1 MADKEI
7 DVYREILLSN
17 NIRSSGSEYEQSWD
31 GKTSKINMPTSIF
44 EDVVDTAGDV
54 VDTVGDFATGVVKGM
69 PKGASI
75 AGTEIM
81 DTLTGQWFSE
91 TAVPWM
97 NENIPGLDTANKAIN
112 ETIKYDGTAQEIG
125 GMIGEVGTQIIAPGA
140 LATKGLQGANLGSRF
155 LTNVLG
161 YGTTEALVIP
171 AKDKGLLETAITLI
185 SGDTEAGK
193 AILETLEANEDLPYL
208 LQKLQKAP
216 LLFTEAGVIGEGVA
230 EGLGLLLKY
239 AKNSPMLKSLKSGV
253 KSQFQKIG
261 TNAQNRLDAN
271 AGTTTLSSMGGG
283 EIDTAIDKGLSKLAP
298 KLEFA
303 PEGTRGNKMPSSL
316 LVKNNN
322 EANVITPVTQTFI
335 ASNKK
340 SNFDNMDTALT
351 NNPDALKTNENW
363 LKFENE
369 TMGGEFLPVPP
380 LQAIKYANNPKL
392 MAEKLKKLT
401 PEMKAGV
408 DEGFGYVDKIRTM
421 YKAENVN
428 PKITADLF
436 IWGILSRGAGPVQQE
451 SAFIDII
458 DGARPLIDKAVNGA
472 FTKQDQVTWEKTINK
487 LLPKGSR
494 GNQVTM
500 NVNATGKM
508 LFELGKKVPGSNKT
522 VLQTLH
528 DMIKDPN
535 VPAKQI
541 RREFLNLTE
550 GAGIDNKV
558 VSFIL
563 LVAGR
568 DDVLVMDRIQGRHL
582 WDDGTFKG
590 ANIYDGIKKEGTTA
604 KEGLVGIMR
613 GPRGLLTTEA
623 LEDGLRN
630 NIKETYDI
638 LGRPQDA
645 TLGRWHWENWVI
657 EGEQVVSHST
667 LKGVADQQY
676 LGLSVTEGKPGTFS
690 SGAKYIK
697 TKEGTVFEYPLSDGS
712 TVFMTPSRQIEFE
725 SFIRNEKNGIVPKG
739 FKVSEDKEIPW
750 YEREGI
756 DRQKLDDT
764 ARRLSNASPN
774 IKGSI
779 DGSEQGATTLSGR
792 QRSES
797 KQAVTDNRV
806 QGINNA
812 EGNGTSS
819 GPYSGGSRG
828 NDEGTGSLT
837 YTPDPKVLAS
847 YNEAGLN
854 IPIIKQVDAKTSS
867 ETFSSDMAKA
877 MSKHKYGLQV
887 TIQKPEDI
895 LDSKLF
901 RTEHGGGFAIKP
913 DGDIVGVFNPIEAP
927 KGTIYATLQLAIEQG
942 GKKLDA
948 FDTMLPDIYETVGM
962 KPVARVKWN
971 DAYAPE
977 GWSKETFAK
986 YNKGEPD
993 LILFVYDKNYFSG
1006 VNTKDLPLFTEY
1018 DDAQKIQT
1026 QALKELGANDG

>member
-1 MADKEI
+1 MAENEI
-7 DVYREILLSN
+7 DVYSEILLSN

-31 GKTSKINMPTSIF
+31 GKSSKINMPTSIF
-44 EDVVDTAGDV
+44 EDVIETAGDV
-54 VDTVGDFATGVVKGM
+54 TETVGNIGVGLAKSI
-69 PKGASI
+69 PKGASD
-75 AGTEIM
+75 AGMEIM
-81 DTLTGQWFSE
+81 DTITGQWWSE
-91 TAVPWM
+91 TATPWLDK
-97 NENIPGLDTANKAIN
+97 NIPGLASLNKSAN
-112 ETIKYDGTAQEIG
+112 ETLKYDGTAQEITG
-125 GMIGEVGTQIIAPGA
+125 AFGEFIPKVIAPGA
-140 LATKGLQGANLGSRF
+140 MVTKSLQGLNLGSRF

-161 YGTTEALVIP
+161 YGATEALVIP
-171 AKDKGLLETAITLI
+171 VKEKSLIESAMMFLAQDSETT
-185 SGDTEAGK
+185 K
-193 AILETLEANEDLPYL
+193 AVLETLEADEDLPYL
-208 LQKLQKAP
+208 LQKLQRTP
-216 LLFTEAGVIGEGVA
+216 LLMFEGGVIGESIS
-230 EGLGLLLKY
+230 EGLGLLIKY
-239 AKNSPMLKSLKSGV
+239 GKNSPMLKSLKSGV
-253 KSQFQKIG
+253 KSQFQKILG
-261 TNAQNRLDAN
+261 KK
-271 AGTTTLSSMGGG
+271 
-283 EIDTAIDKGLSKLAP
+283 EVAP

-458 DGARPLIDKAVNGA
+458 EGARPLIDKAVNGK
-472 FTKQDQVTWEKTINK
+472 FTKQDQATWEQSIKK
-487 LLPKGSR
+487 LLPEGSP
-494 GNQVTM
+494 GKQVTQ
-500 NVNATGKM
+500 NVNATGQM
-508 LFELGKKVPGSNKT
+508 LFELGKKVPGTDKT
-522 VLQTLH
+522 VLNTLH
-528 DMIKDPN
+528 DMMKDPN

-590 ANIYDGIKKEGTTA
+590 VNIYDGIKKDGTTA
-604 KEGLVGIMR
+604 KEGLIGIMR

-638 LGRPQDA
+638 IGRPKDA

-667 LKGVADQQY
+667 LKGVADQKY

-697 TKEGTVFEYPLSDGS
+697 TKEGTFYEYPLSDGS
-712 TVFMTPSRQIEFE
+712 TVFMTPSRQKEFE
-725 SFIRNEKNGIVPKG
+725 SFIKNPKNGIVPNG
-739 FKVSEDKEIPW
+739 FKVTADKEIPW

-756 DRQKLDDT
+756 DREKLDET

-819 GPYSGGSRG
+819 GPYSRGSRG
-828 NDEGTGSLT
+828 DDEGTGSLT
-837 YTPDPKVLAS
+837 HTPDPKVLAS

-867 ETFSSDMAKA
+867 ETFSTDMAKA

-887 TIQKPEDI
+887 TIQKPNDL

-1006 VNTKDLPLFTEY
+1006 VNLKDLPLFKEY

>member
-1 MADKEI
+1 MDEINLFDEVENSNTIRQGGGDVVYKFGDKSSIEI
-7 DVYREILLSN
+7 DDGQRDPKYDTFSDAIKGIGSTVASMGAGATSATLGLPTDIASLFVGIKDAVSAEDGQRIDAFTKGFSEFSKAN
-17 NIRSSGSEYEQSWD
+17 MGSEYYKGMFDNFVDSLD
-31 GKTSKINMPTSIF
+31 IDPTF
-44 EDVVDTAGDV
+44 KEDAKSGYSAGEFGGIGGAVTAG
-54 VDTVGDFATGVVKGM
+54 TKAGIKGVKG
-69 PKGASI
+69 
-75 AGTEIM
+75 
-81 DTLTGQWFSE
+81 L
-91 TAVPWM
+91 
-97 NENIPGLDTANKAIN
+97 
-112 ETIKYDGTAQEIG
+112 
-125 GMIGEVGTQIIAPGA
+125 PGA
-140 LATKGLQGANLGSRF
+140 LEN
-155 LTNVLG
+155 
-161 YGTTEALVIP
+161 
-171 AKDKGLLETAITLI
+171 
-185 SGDTEAGK
+185 
-193 AILETLEANEDLPYL
+193 
-208 LQKLQKAP
+208 
-216 LLFTEAGVIGEGVA
+216 
-230 EGLGLLLKY
+230 
-239 AKNSPMLKSLKSGV
+239 
-253 KSQFQKIG
+253 IG
-261 TNAQNRLDAN
+261 TNAQKRLDAN
-271 AGTTTLSSMGGG
+271 AGTTTLSSMGVG

-392 MAEKLKKLT
+392 MAEKLQKLT

-458 DGARPLIDKAVNGA
+458 DGARPLIDKAVNGN
-472 FTKQDQVTWEKTINK
+472 FTKQDQATWEQSIKK
-487 LLPKGSR
+487 LLPEGSP
-494 GNQVTM
+494 GKQVTQ
-500 NVNATGKM
+500 NVNATGQM
-508 LFELGKKVPGSNKT
+508 LFELGKKVPGTDKT
-522 VLQTLH
+522 VLNTLH
-528 DMIKDPN
+528 DMMKDPN

-623 LEDGLRN
+623 LEVGLRN

-697 TKEGTVFEYPLSDGS
+697 TKEGTFYEYPLSDGS
-712 TVFMTPSRQIEFE
+712 TVFMTPSRQKEFE
-725 SFIRNEKNGIVPKG
+725 SFIKNAKNGIVPKG
-739 FKVSEDKEIPW
+739 FKVTEDKEIPW

-792 QRSES
+792 QRSS
-797 KQAVTDNRV
+797 RQQAVTDNRV
-806 QGINNA
+806 QGINSSESSRQESGPYRRGSPETN
-812 EGNGTSS
+812 EGNGL
-819 GPYSGGSRG
+819 
-828 NDEGTGSLT
+828 LT
-837 YTPDPKVLAS
+837 FEPNPETLGKYE
-847 YNEAGLN
+847 EAGLTVPK
-854 IPIIKQVDAKTSS
+854 ITQVDAKNSAQSYST
-867 ETFSSDMAKA
+867 DMAEA
-877 MSKHKYGLQV
+877 MSKHEMGLQV

-927 KGTIYATLQLAIEQG
+927 SGSGYSMLQLAIDQG

-948 FDTMLPDIYETVGM
+948 FRTYLPDVYETVGM

-971 DAYAPE
+971 DDYAPE
-977 GWSKETFAK
+977 GWSKETFGK
-986 YNKGEPD
+986 YNNGEPD
-993 LILFVYDKNYFSG
+993 LVLFVHDKNYFSG
-1006 VNTKDLPLFTEY
+1006 VNLDDLPLFKEY

-1026 QALKELGANDG
+1026 QALKELGD

>member
-69 PKGASI
+69 PQGASK

-97 NENIPGLDTANKAIN
+97 NENIPGLDTANTAIN

-271 AGTTTLSSMGGG
+271 AGTTSLSSMGVG

-303 PEGTRGNKMPSSL
+303 PEGTRANKMPSPL

-322 EANVITPVTQTFI
+322 PANVISPVTQTFI

-340 SNFDNMDTALT
+340 ANFANIDTALE
-351 NNPDALKTNENW
+351 NNPEALKTNENW
-363 LKFENE
+363 LKFQNE
-369 TMGGEFLPVPP
+369 TMGGDFLPVPP

-401 PEMKAGV
+401 PDMKAGV

-421 YKAENVN
+421 YKAENVDSR
-428 PKITADLF
+428 ITADLF

-458 DGARPLIDKAVNGA
+458 AGARPLIDKAVNGT
-472 FTKQDQVTWEKTINK
+472 FTKQDQATWEKTINK
-487 LLPKGSR
+487 LLPEGSP
-494 GNQVTM
+494 GKQVTQ
-500 NVNATGKM
+500 NVNATGQM

-528 DMIKDPN
+528 DMMKDPN

-590 ANIYDGIKKEGTTA
+590 DNIYDGIRKEGTTV
-604 KEGLVGIMR
+604 KEGLVNIMR

-657 EGEQVVSHST
+657 EGVQVVSHST
-667 LKGVADQQY
+667 LKGVADKNY
-676 LGLSVTEGKPGTFS
+676 FGLSVTEGKPGTFS

-697 TKEGTVFEYPLSDGS
+697 TQDGTFYEYPLSDGS
-712 TVFMTPSRQIEFE
+712 TVFMTPTRQKEFE
-725 SFIRNEKNGIVPKG
+725 SFIKNPKNGIIPKG
-739 FKVSEDKEIPW
+739 FKVTENKEIPW

-756 DRQKLDDT
+756 DRRKLDDT
-764 ARRLSNASPN
+764 ARRLSNAKPN
-774 IKGSI
+774 IKGSF
-779 DGSEQGATTLSGR
+779 DGSKPGSDPLSGR
-792 QRSES
+792 RSEGQ
-797 KQAVTDNRV
+797 QAVTDNRL
-806 QGINNA
+806 QAINSPGSNEGQSGPYRRGSPGSN
-812 EGNGTSS
+812 EGNGL
-819 GPYSGGSRG
+819 
-828 NDEGTGSLT
+828 LT
-837 YTPDPKVLAS
+837 FEPNPETVAKYT
-847 YNEAGLN
+847 EAGLTVPK
-854 IPIIKQVDAKTSS
+854 ITQVNS
-867 ETFSSDMAKA
+867 ETSAELFSSDMANA
-877 MSKHKYGLQV
+877 MSKHKMGLQV
-887 TIQKPEDI
+887 TIQNPEDL
-895 LDSKLF
+895 LDAKLF

-913 DGDIVGVFNPIEAP
+913 DGDIVGVFNPIDAP
-927 KGTIYATLQLAIEQG
+927 SGSAYSMLQLAIDQG

-948 FDTMLPDIYETVGM
+948 FRTYLPKVYETVGM

-993 LILFVYDKNYFSG
+993 LVLFVHDKNYFG
-1006 VNTKDLPLFTEY
+1006 GANIDDLPLFKEY

-1026 QALKELGANDG
+1026 QSLKELGANDG

>member
-1 MADKEI
+1 MAENEI
-7 DVYREILLSN
+7 DVYNQILLSN
-17 NIRSSGSEYEQSWD
+17 NIRSSGEEFEQTWD
-31 GKTSKINMPTSIF
+31 GKQSNINFPTTVF
-44 EDVVDTAGDV
+44 EDIVNTASDV
-54 VDTVGDFATGVVKGM
+54 VETVGDFTTGVVKGLPM
-69 PKGASI
+69 GGSK
-75 AGTEIM
+75 AGTEII
-81 DTLTGQWFSE
+81 DTFTNQWYSQM
-91 TAVPWM
+91 AIPWM
-97 NENIPGLDTANKAIN
+97 NDNIPGLASANKSIN
-112 ETIKYDGTAQEIG
+112 EAIKPDGTAQEVGAIV
-125 GMIGEVGTQIIAPGA
+125 GEVGTQIILPGA
-140 LATKGLQGANLGSRF
+140 MATKSLQGANLGSRF

-171 AKDKGLLETAITLI
+171 AKDKGLLETAITMI

-193 AILETLEANEDLPYL
+193 AVLETLEANEDLPYL

-216 LLFTEAGVIGEGVA
+216 LLFTEGGVVGEGIA

-253 KSQFQKIG
+253 KSQFQKIF
-261 TNAQNRLDAN
+261 A
-271 AGTTTLSSMGGG
+271 
-283 EIDTAIDKGLSKLAP
+283 EKELAP

-335 ASNKK
+335 TSNKK
-340 SNFDNMDTALT
+340 SNFNNMDTALT

-458 DGARPLIDKAVNGA
+458 EGARPLIDKAVNGN
-472 FTKQDQVTWEKTINK
+472 FTKQDQATWEKTINK
-487 LLPKGSR
+487 LLPDGSP
-494 GNQVTM
+494 GKQVTQ
-500 NVNATGKM
+500 NVNATGQM

-528 DMIKDPN
+528 DMMKDPN

-590 ANIYDGIKKEGTTA
+590 ENIYDGIKKDGTTA
-604 KEGLVGIMR
+604 KEGLIGIMR

-638 LGRPQDA
+638 VGRPQDA

-697 TKEGTVFEYPLSDGS
+697 TKEGTFYEYPLSDGS
-712 TVFMTPSRQIEFE
+712 TVFMTPSRQKEFE
-725 SFIRNEKNGIVPKG
+725 GFIKNAKNGIIPKG
-739 FKVSEDKEIPW
+739 FKVTENKEIPW
-750 YEREGI
+750 YERKGI
-756 DRQKLDDT
+756 DREKLDET

-779 DGSEQGATTLSGR
+779 DGSEQGATTLSGG
-792 QRSES
+792 QRSSS
-797 KQAVTDNRV
+797 KQTVTDNRV
-806 QGINNA
+806 QAINNA

-819 GPYSGGSRG
+819 GPYSRGSRR

-837 YTPDPKVLAS
+837 HTPDPKVLAS

-854 IPIIKQVDAKTSS
+854 IPIIKQVDAKKSS
-867 ETFSSDMAKA
+867 DTFSSDMAKA

-887 TIQKPEDI
+887 TIQKPNDL

-901 RTEHGGGFAIKP
+901 RSEHGGGFAIKP

-1006 VNTKDLPLFTEY
+1006 VNLKDLPLFKEY

>member
-1 MADKEI
+1 MDEI
-7 DVYREILLSN
+7 DLFDEVDKSNSIRQGGGNVVYKFGEKSSIEIDDGQRDPRYDSFSDAIKGIGSTIASMGAGATSATLGLPTDIASLFVGIKDAVSAEDGQRIDAFTKGFSEFSKSN
-17 NIRSSGSEYEQSWD
+17 LGSEYYKGMFDNFVDSLD
-31 GKTSKINMPTSIF
+31 VNPIF
-44 EDVVDTAGDV
+44 KEDAKSGYTAGEFGGIGGAV
-54 VDTVGDFATGVVKGM
+54 SAGAKAGI
-69 PKGASI
+69 KGAK
-75 AGTEIM
+75 
-81 DTLTGQWFSE
+81 
-91 TAVPWM
+91 
-97 NENIPGLDTANKAIN
+97 GL
-112 ETIKYDGTAQEIG
+112 
-125 GMIGEVGTQIIAPGA
+125 PGA
-140 LATKGLQGANLGSRF
+140 LEN
-155 LTNVLG
+155 
-161 YGTTEALVIP
+161 
-171 AKDKGLLETAITLI
+171 
-185 SGDTEAGK
+185 
-193 AILETLEANEDLPYL
+193 
-208 LQKLQKAP
+208 
-216 LLFTEAGVIGEGVA
+216 
-230 EGLGLLLKY
+230 
-239 AKNSPMLKSLKSGV
+239 
-253 KSQFQKIG
+253 IG
-261 TNAQNRLDAN
+261 TNAQNRLDADV
-271 AGTTTLSSMGGG
+271 GTTTLSTMGSG
-283 EIDTAIDKGLSKLAP
+283 EIDNLIDKGLSKLAP
-298 KLEFA
+298 KLEYA
-303 PEGTRGNKMPSSL
+303 PEGTRANKMPSPL

-322 EANVITPVTQTFI
+322 QANVITPVTQTFI

-340 SNFDNMDTALT
+340 TNFANIDTALS
-351 NNPDALKTNENW
+351 NNPNALETNENW

-392 MAEKLKKLT
+392 MAEKLQKLT

-421 YKAENVN
+421 YKAENVD

-458 DGARPLIDKAVNGA
+458 EGARPLIDKAVNGN
-472 FTKQDQVTWEKTINK
+472 FTKQDQATWEQSIRK
-487 LLPKGSR
+487 LLPEGSP
-494 GNQVTM
+494 GKQVTQ
-500 NVNATGKM
+500 NVNATGQM
-508 LFELGKKVPGSNKT
+508 LFELGKKVPGTDKT
-522 VLQTLH
+522 VLGTLH
-528 DMIKDPN
+528 DMMKDPN

-590 ANIYDGIKKEGTTA
+590 DNIYDGIRKEGTTV
-604 KEGLVGIMR
+604 KEGLVNIMR

-697 TKEGTVFEYPLSDGS
+697 TQEGTFYEYPLSDGS
-712 TVFMTPSRQIEFE
+712 TVFMTPTAQKEFE
-725 SFIRNEKNGIVPKG
+725 GFIKLPKNGIVPKG
-739 FKVSEDKEIPW
+739 FKVTEEKEIPW

-756 DRQKLDDT
+756 DRQKLDAK
-764 ARRLSNASPN
+764 ARELSSTKPN

-792 QRSES
+792 QRSS
-797 KQAVTDNRV
+797 KQQAVTDNRV
-806 QGINNA
+806 QGINSTESGRQESGPYRRGSPETN
-812 EGNGTSS
+812 EGNGL
-819 GPYSGGSRG
+819 
-828 NDEGTGSLT
+828 LT
-837 YTPDPKVLAS
+837 FEPNPETLAK
-847 YNEAGLN
+847 YDEAGLTVPK
-854 IPIIKQVDAKTSS
+854 ITQVDAKNSAQSYST
-867 ETFSSDMAKA
+867 DMAEA
-877 MSKHKYGLQV
+877 MSKHEMGLQV

-927 KGTIYATLQLAIEQG
+927 SGSGYSMLQLAIDQG

-948 FDTMLPDIYETVGM
+948 FRTYLPDVYETVGM

-977 GWSKETFAK
+977 GWSKETFGK
-986 YNKGEPD
+986 YNNGEPD
-993 LILFVYDKNYFSG
+993 LVLFVHDKNYFSG
-1006 VNTKDLPLFTEY
+1006 VNLDDLPLFTEY

-1026 QALKELGANDG
+1026 QALKELGD